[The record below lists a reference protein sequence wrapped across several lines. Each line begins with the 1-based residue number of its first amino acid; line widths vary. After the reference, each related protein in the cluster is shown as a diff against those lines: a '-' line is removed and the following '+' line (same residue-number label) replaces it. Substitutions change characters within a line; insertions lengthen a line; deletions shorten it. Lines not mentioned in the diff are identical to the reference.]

1 MSAADLGAVHLVAR
15 ARSRGLRVECAHP
28 EVGLPQG
35 IGVDAGAGAHAAV
48 AATARGASRIAGH
61 PRPLTPSPFGGGGTR
76 GRLVV
81 LAAGGDDAAVA
92 PDVGLDPSH
101 RGTSAVDA

>member
-28 EVGLPQG
+28 EVGLSQG

-48 AATARGASRIAGH
+48 AATARGARRVAG
-61 PRPLTPSPFGGGGTR
+61 RPGPFCPGTR
-76 GRLVV
+76 WRRPIVV
-81 LAAGGDDAAVA
+81 LEARQVATAVA
-92 PDVGLDPSH
+92 LELRLDPVH
-101 RGTSAVDA
+101 GG